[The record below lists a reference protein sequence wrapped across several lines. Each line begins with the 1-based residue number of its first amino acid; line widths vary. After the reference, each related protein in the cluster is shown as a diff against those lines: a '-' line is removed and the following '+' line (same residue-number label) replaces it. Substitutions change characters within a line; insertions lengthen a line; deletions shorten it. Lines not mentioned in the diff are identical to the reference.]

1 MNRREAIRRT
11 TWGAG
16 IGIMTPGILTML
28 QSCRGSTD
36 NADWTPQVLSQDLAI
51 RLDKLSD
58 TILPET
64 ASPSATQVRVPQFI
78 DLLMADVLT
87 SDQSRSVVGG
97 LEGLSKI
104 SEENQGRA
112 FEKLSV
118 EERTTLV
125 RKIDEAAFSEPSS
138 SEFDMTILEDYKYL
152 KSLILMAYFT
162 SEEGV
167 KQNLNYVVIPGEFQA
182 CIDLPKEG
190 RITVGNHM

>member
-16 IGIMTPGILTML
+16 IGIMTPGILAVL
-28 QSCRGSTD
+28 QSCRSSSD
-36 NADWTPQVLSQDLAI
+36 DVDWVPQVLSQDLAI
-51 RLDKLSD
+51 RLDMLSD

-64 ASPSATQVRVPQFI
+64 ASPSATQVHVPQFI

-87 SDQSRSVVGG
+87 GDQGRAVVGG
-97 LEGLSKI
+97 LEELSEI
-104 SEENQGRA
+104 STENQGRA
-112 FEKLSV
+112 FEKLSG

-125 RKIDEAAFSEPSS
+125 RTIDEAAFNESS
-138 SEFDMTILEDYKYL
+138 PTDYETTFLEDYKYL
-152 KSLILMAYFT
+152 KSLILMSYFT

-167 KQNLNYVVIPGEFQA
+167 KQNLNYVVIPGAYQA
-182 CIDLPKEG
+182 CIDQPEEG